1 MSNLFNDTLLE
12 DLFDEGLELGL
23 TENEAEIFAMEEL
36 ENRGSA
42 AG

>member
-36 ENRGSA
+36 ENRGSS